1 MPEVKP
7 IAFMGSKNRVFA
19 LAAASFLC
27 ACTPRGS
34 TALAH
39 EEAWVTSLDTV
50 ALVEKP
56 GPEGKVRG
64 LAHLGEVFAPSPER
78 APDMKV
84 NGDET
89 EGYPAAAGVFIGLHK
104 ERSGPLFLGPEG
116 SFARTTVVTTDAL
129 CALPAAPPA
138 GAAPRTD
145 CAASMRRVALPEART
160 LGYLPCL
167 ATACPVVVASHLA
180 GGAAPSILAV
190 DGLSSVRGLATPA
203 GFRLVLQETV
213 VRPGQGPAT
222 RYEIRDLGAGLP
234 VRLVIEGSATTSQP
248 DGSLFV
254 RLVQVRFGSTEAHV
268 VGTERRAP
276 NASAVGVTQKV
287 EQRIP
292 YPR

>member
-1 MPEVKP
+1 M
-7 IAFMGSKNRVFA
+7 
-19 LAAASFLC
+19 
-27 ACTPRGS
+27 
-34 TALAH
+34 
-39 EEAWVTSLDTV
+39 TSLDSV

-64 LAHLGEVFAPSPER
+64 VAHLGEVFAPSPER
-78 APDMKV
+78 APSMNV
-84 NGDET
+84 GGDET
-89 EGYPAAAGVFIGLHK
+89 EGYPPASGLFVGLHR

-116 SFARTTVVTTDAL
+116 SFAKTTVVTPDAL
-129 CALPAAPPA
+129 CAVLATALAKGTVLP
-138 GAAPRTD
+138 TD
-145 CAASMRRVALPEART
+145 CAASMRRVALPDGRT

-167 ATACPVVVASHLA
+167 ATACPVVVGSHQA
-180 GGAAPSILAV
+180 GGAAPRALTV

-222 RYEIRDLGAGLP
+222 RYELRDPSAGLP
-234 VRLVIEGSATTSQP
+234 VRLVIEGSATTTQP

-254 RLVQVRFGSTEAHV
+254 RLVRVRFEGDGAHI

-276 NASAVGVTQKV
+276 NAGAVGETQKID
-287 EQRIP
+287 QRIP